1 MGGGHKE
8 DADPDQRAQVAGG
21 PADRSLSEKTAGED
35 GGEGGRHTASSSRDA
50 GKTKTEEKMQFLS
63 QVCRLMYSRWQDN
76 MNCKR

>member
-1 MGGGHKE
+1 MGGGGHKE
-8 DADPDQRAQVAGG
+8 DADPAE
-21 PADRSLSEKTAGED
+21 RSLSEKTAGED

-50 GKTKTEEKMQFLS
+50 GKTKTEEK

>member
-1 MGGGHKE
+1 ME

>member
-50 GKTKTEEKMQFLS
+50 GKTKNRTENAVFITSLQIDVFSLAGQHEL
-63 QVCRLMYSRWQDN
+63 
-76 MNCKR
+76 